1 MNNFLTNIENPRV
14 RRPLI
19 VLTVVCATPFLL
31 LLIVAEVLWETAKAM
46 VGIIRNQIKETAP
59 TFKNIVDQIKETW

>member
-31 LLIVAEVLWETAKAM
+31 LLVVAEMLWETAKAM

-59 TFKNIVDQIKETW
+59 TFKNIVDQVKETW

>member
-31 LLIVAEVLWETAKAM
+31 LLIVAEMLWETAKAM

-59 TFKNIVDQIKETW
+59 TFKNIVDQVKETW

>member
-59 TFKNIVDQIKETW
+59 TFKNIVDQVKETW

>member
-31 LLIVAEVLWETAKAM
+31 LLIVAEVLWDTAKAM

-59 TFKNIVDQIKETW
+59 TFKNIVDQVKETW

>member
-59 TFKNIVDQIKETW
+59 TFKNIVEQIKEAW

>member
-31 LLIVAEVLWETAKAM
+31 LLIVAEMLWETAKAM

-59 TFKNIVDQIKETW
+59 TFKNIVEQIKEAW

>member
-19 VLTVVCATPFLL
+19 VLTVVCATPFML

-59 TFKNIVDQIKETW
+59 TFKNIVDQVKETW